1 MIRLLVVDDSALM
14 RKLLGGVF
22 AAEGDFE
29 VAFARDGEE
38 ALAEHARFH
47 PDVVTLDVNM
57 PSLDGLGCL
66 DRIMLDRPT
75 PVVMVSSLTAEGAEI
90 TLDAM
95 ERGAIDFVVKP
106 GGALSL
112 EMDRLGPLI
121 VQKVRAAARARLRPT
136 LRLAERVRALSGG
149 SGGEPARRSQKPA
162 RLEAAKPK
170 PKSATPGTVEGI
182 VLVGT
187 STGGPPALDALLS
200 RLPADFPWP
209 VVVAQ
214 HMPGSFT
221 GPLARRLDG
230 LCALPVQEASRP
242 MPLRS
247 GNVYIGRGDADVTLA
262 RRPSGLVVQP
272 VPAHADYL
280 WHPSVDRLVMSAF
293 DLVEPA
299 RLVGVL
305 MTGMGRDGASAMTE
319 MRALGGRTIAESEET
334 AVVWGMPG
342 ELVRA
347 GGASVVAPLEA
358 IADALLDM
366 VP

>member
-1 MIRLLVVDDSALM
+1 MIRLLIVDDSALM

-22 AAEGDFE
+22 AQQPDFE
-29 VAFARDGEE
+29 IAFARNGDE
-38 ALAEHARFH
+38 ALIEHARFR
-47 PDVVTLDVNM
+47 PDVITLDVNM
-57 PSLDGLGCL
+57 PGLDGLACL

-75 PVVMVSSLTAEGAEI
+75 PVVMVSSLTADGAEV
-90 TLDAM
+90 TFDAM
-95 ERGAIDFVVKP
+95 ERGAIDFVAKP
-106 GGALSL
+106 GGAVSL

-121 VQKVRAAARARLRPT
+121 VQKVRAAAGARLRPT
-136 LRLAERVRALSGG
+136 LRLAERIRARSGAAAPVG
-149 SGGEPARRSQKPA
+149 TPRPLARAPRPAPSSERTANPF
-162 RLEAAKPK
+162 
-170 PKSATPGTVEGI
+170 EGV

-209 VVVAQ
+209 VVIAQ

-230 LCALPVQEASRP
+230 LCALRVQEAARP
-242 MPLRS
+242 MPLAP
-247 GNVYIGRGDADVTLA
+247 GHVYVGKGDADVMLA

-280 WHPSVDRLVMSAF
+280 WHPSVDRLVASAL
-293 DLVEPA
+293 DLVEPQ

-305 MTGMGRDGASAMTE
+305 MTGMGRDGAATMTE
-319 MRALGGRTIAESEET
+319 MRAKGGRTIAESEET

-347 GGASVVAPLEA
+347 NGATVVVPLDG

>member
-1 MIRLLVVDDSALM
+1 MIRLLIVDDSALM

-22 AAEGDFE
+22 AREQDFE
-29 VAFARDGEE
+29 VAFARDGDE
-38 ALAEHARFH
+38 ALAEHVRFR
-47 PDVVTLDVNM
+47 PDVITLDVNM
-57 PSLDGLGCL
+57 PGLDGLACL

-75 PVVMVSSLTAEGAEI
+75 PVVMVSSLTADGAEI

-95 ERGAIDFVVKP
+95 DRGAVDFVAKP
-106 GGALSL
+106 GGAVSL
-112 EMDRLGPLI
+112 EIDRLGPLI

-136 LRLAERVRALSGG
+136 LRLAERIRARSGA
-149 SGGEPARRSQKPA
+149 SVVPTA
-162 RLEAAKPK
+162 RLRSSPRAASSKPL
-170 PKSATPGTVEGI
+170 TPPVMRSFRGI

-230 LCALPVQEASRP
+230 LCALQVQEASRP
-242 MPLRS
+242 MPLAA
-247 GNVYIGRGDADVTLA
+247 GNVYVGKGDADVTLA

-280 WHPSVDRLVMSAF
+280 WHPSVDRLVASALE
-293 DLVEPA
+293 LVEPA

-305 MTGMGRDGASAMTE
+305 MTGMGRDGAVTMADMQV
-319 MRALGGRTIAESEET
+319 RGGRTIAESEET

-347 GGASVVAPLEA
+347 GGATVVARLEG
-358 IADALLDM
+358 IADALLGM
-366 VP
+366 VL